1 MVGSGLRDEGRREL
15 GTAQA
20 PKASGRF
27 CWCCRRWLLGYGESS
42 MRPQRHIFWMQFV
55 MAALRCT
62 GLLGCWAGCGALG
75 PAGRVSPD
83 AATPASSDSAQSA
96 EPLIQFQHRPQPGW
110 LPEKPKTKNKSR
122 QVAVA
127 SRHTLSPTH
136 DNLDLPFTAQA
147 ICDGNLTLTLAW
159 SQADSEGDSTEAER

>member
-55 MAALRCT
+55 MAALHGAA
-62 GLLGCWAGCGALG
+62 GLLGWVRCSRASRSRVAGCCHTRLLRLSPVSGATNPI
-75 PAGRVSPD
+75 PAP
-83 AATPASSDSAQSA
+83 TPAWMAA
-96 EPLIQFQHRPQPGW
+96 R
-110 LPEKPKTKNKSR
+110 KTKNQK
-122 QVAVA
+122 
-127 SRHTLSPTH
+127 
-136 DNLDLPFTAQA
+136 
-147 ICDGNLTLTLAW
+147 
-159 SQADSEGDSTEAER
+159 